1 MLEYVRRLVALGYLD
16 EAAIDIV
23 QSNQDPPQ
31 VGIGL
36 RSVADAQKKT
46 NSDLYQPQLVGQRI
60 ASTTNTGPETVE
72 SGFGRSEQA

>member
-36 RSVADAQKKT
+36 RSVADAQQ
-46 NSDLYQPQLVGQRI
+46 NQY
-60 ASTTNTGPETVE
+60 
-72 SGFGRSEQA
+72 